1 MRTDRSF
8 MISITQICNKVNNC
22 SKNEENKVSTWS
34 YKKSPYS
41 RKKIAAYLNDQNRT
55 NKYVHKTYGK
65 MG

>member
-1 MRTDRSF
+1 MKKIKFQRDL
-8 MISITQICNKVNNC
+8 I
-22 SKNEENKVSTWS
+22 
-34 YKKSPYS
+34 KKSPYS